1 MTSADVTRRTCSLG
15 ARDLY
20 TGLCSKVFVETTVK
34 AIIRPKGASY
44 GVIYAKY
51 NNTMFTK
58 APFYADDEVIHAGK
72 YYHIDTVEE
81 EWRLNVFEFYQ
92 CSLTLMEPH
101 VDRPATSGVWHT
113 DSEAITTDVALRQK
127 HWIEE
132 YIVAPGA
139 MAVMLGEP
147 DYQLKREFV
156 DNDLD
161 GIAFISAADGKPVSG
176 IDKKPYAFEESA
188 VINLRCTDKAAI
200 TGRNLIEKFE
210 QAIKHVATDHP
221 LGSVRQLTVV
231 RHPEPD
237 DKGGIRIYRTEI
249 QLRYKRANDDY
260 TPTTPSLTYS
270 TIAGGPYTFIFPNVT
285 NITLPNINN
294 DVYLLMPSRLGNY
307 PQALGSESMELQ
319 LTCDLDMEPHDLT
332 WLRPQTATPKTD
344 AVNFQVFLDIMHSAA
359 QTEPYMILTLDWG
372 WFNVR
377 LTKME
382 PGYDGNANT
391 ITLTFKEYNDTEA
404 DTNYKTRWGIP

>member
-15 ARDLY
+15 ARDTY
-20 TGLCSKVFVETTVK
+20 TGLCSKVFVETTVP

-44 GVIYAKY
+44 GGIYAKY
-51 NNTMFTK
+51 NHTMFTK

-81 EWRLNVFEFYQ
+81 EWRLDVFEFYQ
-92 CSLTLMEPH
+92 CSLTLMDPH

-139 MAVMLGEP
+139 MAVILGEP

-249 QLRYKRANDDY
+249 ALKYVRANDDY
-260 TPTTPSLTYS
+260 PGSTGTLTYGS
-270 TIAGGPYTFIFPNVT
+270 GGTAGTFTFPNIIDYD
-285 NITLPNINN
+285 NPFGNRDNFADMPGRQGDYPFLLGAKSDTLTLICN
-294 DVYLLMPSRLGNY
+294 
-307 PQALGSESMELQ
+307 
-319 LTCDLDMEPHDLT
+319 LDMEPHDLT
-332 WLRPQTATPKTD
+332 WMRPQTSTPKTD
-344 AVNFQVFLDIMHSAA
+344 SVKWQVFKDIVGNGAVSEAA
-359 QTEPYMILTLDWG
+359 QVLTVAG
-372 WFNVR
+372 ESHAVR
-377 LTKME
+377 LKGKLHLS
-382 PGYDGNANT
+382 PDNSI
-391 ITLTFKEYNDTEA
+391 ITLYFTEYNPTPA
-404 DTNYKTRWGIP
+404 SSNYKTRHGIT